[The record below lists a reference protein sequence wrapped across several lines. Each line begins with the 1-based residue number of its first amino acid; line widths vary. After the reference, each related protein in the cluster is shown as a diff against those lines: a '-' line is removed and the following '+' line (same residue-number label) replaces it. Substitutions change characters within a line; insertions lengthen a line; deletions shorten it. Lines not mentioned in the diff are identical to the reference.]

1 MTNPLWQDPRF
12 SSTIRRP
19 KSDSELRA
27 YENIV
32 ASSERQAAS
41 VADPSQPMEALTAR
55 YEVERRPAINE
66 AALGASGEGSLT
78 AGSNTLELASWLGR
92 ASFVAFMLALGD
104 RA

>member
-1 MTNPLWQDPRF
+1 MSNPLWEDPRF

-19 KSDSELRA
+19 TSDSERRA

-32 ASSERQAAS
+32 AFAERQADS
-41 VADPSQPMEALTAR
+41 VADPFQPLEVIAAQ

-66 AALGASGEGSLT
+66 AALGASGMGTLT
-78 AGSNTLELASWLGR
+78 AGSNSVELASWLGR
-92 ASFVAFMLALGD
+92 ASFVAFMLAIGE